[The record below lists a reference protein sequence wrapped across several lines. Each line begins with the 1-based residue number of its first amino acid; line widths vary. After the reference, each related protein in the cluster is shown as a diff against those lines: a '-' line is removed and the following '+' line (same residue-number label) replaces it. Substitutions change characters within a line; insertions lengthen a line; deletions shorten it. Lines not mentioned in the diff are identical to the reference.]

1 MRGFRIPASDVY
13 ATDSLTSGQKTAISD
28 FVRSGGDLLLATGA
42 AWRKTLAGL
51 SPAILPMAIS
61 GTASVTTAL
70 LGGSPVEV
78 ATGTQITTAPAWLA
92 AGAQP
97 LLLERR
103 LGEGIVTLA
112 TFDWNQ
118 EPVAGWSGTG
128 PLLRQLIAR
137 AVFGSGSSS
146 ETTVYAGGMVPIGVQ
161 STIGT
166 RSSA

>member
-28 FVRSGGDLLLATGA
+28 FVRSGGDLLLGTGA

-92 AGAQP
+92 AGAPP
-97 LLLERR
+97 LLVER
-103 LGEGIVTLA
+103 
-112 TFDWNQ
+112 
-118 EPVAGWSGTG
+118 PVVRGNAH
-128 PLLRQLIAR
+128 PPDLR
-137 AVFGSGSSS
+137 
-146 ETTVYAGGMVPIGVQ
+146 
-161 STIGT
+161 
-166 RSSA
+166 